1 MRAVIQRVKSASVS
15 ISDEIVG
22 ECGIGALILVCAM
35 KNDTISQIE
44 KLAKKIT
51 KMRIYQDEDNKM
63 NRSLIDINGEA
74 LVISQFTLAAD
85 LKRGNRPGFSE
96 AAEPEKAKHLYSH
109 FVSCLKQNGI
119 STQTGEFGSEMAVKL
134 TNDGPVTICLDSD
147 QF

>member
-35 KNDTISQIE
+35 KNDTVSQIE

-96 AAEPEKAKHLYSH
+96 AAEPAKAKHLYSH